1 VKFALASGLIV
12 LGVAAGSWAGEIKG
26 TVSVPP
32 VKAADDK
39 SKTKDAS
46 DEKSKS
52 DEKAKPEEKRGVVVW
67 VEGVKD
73 VKVPDKK
80 PALSQKD
87 GQFAPRLMVVVAGQ
101 TVEIPNDDNI
111 AHNVF
116 SMSPTKKFNLGIYP
130 KGESKEVTFEKPGII
145 DLFCSLHRHMHAQI
159 IVTPSQHFAVAAPD
173 EQFTIKDVPPG
184 TYKVTAYS
192 NGCAQST
199 MEVTVPDKGEAKA
212 AFALKEAE
220 KKQQQA
226 SAEQA
231 R

>member
-1 VKFALASGLIV
+1 VKFALATGLFV
-12 LGVAAGSWAGEIKG
+12 MSVASASWAGEIKG

-32 VKAADDK
+32 VRAADDK
-39 SKTKDAS
+39 DKAKGADDKA
-46 DEKSKS
+46 KS
-52 DEKAKPEEKRGVVVW
+52 DDKAKTEEKRGVVVW

-73 VKVPDKK
+73 VKVPEKK

-101 TVEIPNDDNI
+101 TVEMPNDDNI

-116 SMSPTKKFNLGIYP
+116 SMSPSKKFNLGIYP

-159 IVTPSQHFAVAAPD
+159 IVTPSQHYAVAAPD
-173 EQFTIKDVPPG
+173 EAFTIKDVPPG

-220 KKQQQA
+220 KKPQA
-226 SAEQA
+226 SAAQTK
-231 R
+231 